1 MITPWNRFL
10 NYSLNSIQ
18 PLAYIVYLC
27 MIATWFGIALEMIKP
42 LKLFIDRKNL
52 YNLVAIPDI
61 CHGRAD
67 GVRVNFFGR
76 CKFLQ
81 I

>member
-27 MIATWFGIALEMIKP
+27 MITTWFEIALEMIKP
-42 LKLFIDRKNL
+42 LKLFIDHKNL
-52 YNLVAIPDI
+52 YNLVA
-61 CHGRAD
+61 
-67 GVRVNFFGR
+67 
-76 CKFLQ
+76 
-81 I
+81 